1 MKKNIRCI
9 VKAGFFILMLILVI
23 VSANCGK
30 STKPPPPPEPT
41 AAELTAEGWQLFESN
56 QFANAKPKFSE
67 ALGKDGEYADAYNGR
82 GWCNA
87 FLYLDNEAI
96 SDFDSAN
103 SKGLGKQDA
112 HAGLAGIHVG
122 NQESLSAINSARTVL
137 SQDSS
142 YQFSHKPAID
152 SLDLHLIL
160 AQAYYGLGG
169 AYLDSAQQRV
179 DYLNPANDLDPTNP
193 ATWIVSGVTYDTYA
207 EALLK
212 EIQRLE
218 ESIGGY

>member
-1 MKKNIRCI
+1 MKKDVACVVRI
-9 VKAGFFILMLILVI
+9 ASLILPSIFLLAWV
-23 VSANCGK
+23 NCGK
-30 STKPPPPPEPT
+30 STKHEKS
-41 AAELTAEGWQLFESN
+41 AAELTAEGWGLFESSN
-56 QFANAKPKFSE
+56 FTSGKAKFSE

-87 FLYLDNEAI
+87 FLDSDTEAI
-96 SDFDSAN
+96 SDFDAAN
-103 SKGLGKQDA
+103 SKGLGNPDA
-112 HAGLAGIHVG
+112 YAGLAGVYVG
-122 NQESLSAINSARTVL
+122 NQQFLNAISNAKTVL
-137 SQDSS
+137 LQDSS
-142 YQFSHKPAID
+142 YQFSHQPAID

-169 AYLDSAQQRV
+169 AYIDSAQQRV
-179 DYLNPANDLDPTNP
+179 DYLNPANGLDPANST
-193 ATWIVSGVTYDTYA
+193 TWVVSGITYNTYA